1 MKVFYTDE
9 FAKQYKKLPE
19 RVQEAYLQQE
29 EIIKENPFDSRLHAK
44 PLKGYDGIF
53 SFRVT
58 RVYRVLF
65 KISENTIV
73 ICLTIAHRKD
83 VYR

>member
-1 MKVFYTDE
+1 MIVVYTDE
-9 FAKQYKKLPE
+9 FKKQFKELPE
-19 RVQEAYLQQE
+19 RVQQTYRKQEALLK
-29 EIIKENPFDSRLHAK
+29 IDPFDPRLHGK
-44 PLKGYDGIF
+44 SLNGYDGIF

-58 RVYRVLF
+58 RSYRVLYS
-65 KISENTIV
+65 ISENTIV